1 MMMAKAPAQPG
12 LWRRGWVWK
21 TVAAVVIFVAG
32 VSVGMS
38 GDRDSSCESLG
49 PGPAVSVSVAV
60 TP

>member
-38 GDRDSSCESLG
+38 GDREAQCDALG
-49 PGPAVSVSVAV
+49 PAPAVAVAV
-60 TP
+60 TR